1 MLSLLLRGAIRLY
14 QLTLA
19 YFFVGACR
27 YEPSC
32 SAYAA
37 EAVTRHGALKGSFL
51 AAHRLCRCGPWAAG
65 GYDPGAAFVPLLPSR
80 RARLKM
86 DQKNFIVAIVL
97 SVVIIMGW
105 QTLFPAK
112 HTPPQQEASQT
123 TAPNAPA

>member
-1 MLSLLLRGAIRLY
+1 MTLNPWLAPGPVNRQFPGRMLSLLLRGAIRLY

-51 AAHRLCRCGPWAAG
+51 AARRLCRCGPWTAG
-65 GYDPGAAFVPLLPSR
+65 GYDPVPPSSLSCHPAE
-80 RARLKM
+80 RA
-86 DQKNFIVAIVL
+86 
-97 SVVIIMGW
+97 
-105 QTLFPAK
+105 
-112 HTPPQQEASQT
+112 
-123 TAPNAPA
+123 

>member
-1 MLSLLLRGAIRLY
+1 MTLNPWLAPAPVNRQFPGRMLSLLLRGAIRLY

-51 AAHRLCRCGPWAAG
+51 AAHRLCRCGPWTAG
-65 GYDPGAAFVPLLPSR
+65 GYDPVPPSSLSCHPAE
-80 RARLKM
+80 RA
-86 DQKNFIVAIVL
+86 
-97 SVVIIMGW
+97 
-105 QTLFPAK
+105 
-112 HTPPQQEASQT
+112 
-123 TAPNAPA
+123 